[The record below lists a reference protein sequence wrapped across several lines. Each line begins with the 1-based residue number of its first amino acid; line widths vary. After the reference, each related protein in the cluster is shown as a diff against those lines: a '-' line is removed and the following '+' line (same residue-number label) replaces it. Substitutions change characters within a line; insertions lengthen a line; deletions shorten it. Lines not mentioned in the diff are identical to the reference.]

1 MGIIMAT
8 IPLGNFGQ
16 LLPQA
21 PQGRVLDTG
30 SQVIGQAVNQL
41 GEVGQKVALKDL
53 HEQQKI
59 QEEKDEYFF
68 NTQAAKYGAEYT
80 DVVTDTKNKLI
91 TGEFD
96 ETTAKTN
103 LRRRTDELN
112 ETYRQTLPDTKHIKF
127 DYYTE
132 RMFLESEANI
142 RPIAYETE
150 KRKINADFDEVNEA
164 TLKIE
169 NREQAYGLFK
179 STLERNPVL
188 TPEQR
193 VSLDQEWKQR
203 RDLSDAKGAF
213 SALVNASDV
222 QGLTKYENSLD
233 KLFPN
238 MKLETRDTL
247 KGQIS
252 NAKDSINKAKEL
264 EQRKFLTELKG
275 EVSSFTTDA
284 YTGYPLDAEV
294 TNSLLAKVK
303 GTEYEPE
310 VVEAIALNKSAQD
323 FRKKSPIDQ
332 EKEYNRLKS
341 QLENTPQKDAS
352 RLEKQLAMFK
362 GIVDASK
369 QRAEK
374 DPVSQL
380 QSQDRKV
387 LYTAPV
393 DKIGTQQIDYKQANI
408 TTQALIDKKNKNGG
422 VGSLIQLNDTERK
435 ALVAKYND
443 ATPQQQ
449 VSMLLDLSRISNA
462 NPNVKLEYYSL
473 LVGKDNAHM
482 LLGVNAYT
490 ALGANVPNT
499 NVRIDESVLTG
510 MNIINMNQEH
520 VLADKK
526 AFQQAIAPL
535 FGNKSPLGTMERK
548 TYEDLAYS
556 IYLSESKRLGVRTD
570 DKGKPIID
578 RNRVQSAFTMTTGG
592 TYQQK
597 LGNNINTIYRPYGM
611 SKSTFE
617 DKLDEK
623 VTRSYFKDTGVR
635 IERGF
640 LSTHALDPIPNKQ
653 NWYRFK
659 NPDGSIHIN
668 QKTKQPYM
676 VEIK

>member
-1 MGIIMAT
+1 MAK
-8 IPLGNFGQ
+8 IPLGNFGNV
-16 LLPQA
+16 LPQA
-21 PQGRVLDTG
+21 QQGRVLDTG
-30 SQVIGQAVNQL
+30 AQVVGQAVNQL

-68 NTQAAKYGAEYT
+68 NTQAAKYGADYT
-80 DVVTDTKNKLI
+80 DVITDTKQRLV
-91 TGEFD
+91 TGELD
-96 ETTAKTN
+96 EATAKIN
-103 LRRRTDELN
+103 LRRKTDELN
-112 ETYRQTLPDTKHIKF
+112 ETYRQTLPESKHSKF

-132 RMFLESEANI
+132 RMFLESEANV

-150 KRKINADFDEVNEA
+150 KRKINADFDQVNDA

-179 STLERNPVL
+179 ATLERNPFI

-193 VSLDQEWKQR
+193 VNLDREWKQR

-213 SALVNASDV
+213 TALVDASDIE
-222 QGLTKYENSLD
+222 GLTKYENSLD

-238 MKLETRDTL
+238 MQIETRDTL

-252 NAKDSINKAKEL
+252 HAKDSINKANEL
-264 EQRKFLTELKG
+264 AQRRLLTELKG
-275 EVSSFTTDA
+275 EVSNFTTDA
-284 YTGYPLDAEV
+284 LTGYPLDAEV
-294 TNSLLAKVK
+294 TNALLSKVK
-303 GTEYEPE
+303 GTEYENE
-310 VVEAIALNKSAQD
+310 VKESIGLNKAAQD

-332 EKEYNRLKS
+332 EREYNRLKS

-369 QRAEK
+369 QRAAN

-380 QSQDRKV
+380 QSQDNKV
-387 LYTAPV
+387 LYTTPI
-393 DKIGTQQIDYKQANI
+393 DKIGTGQIEYKQANI

-443 ATPQQQ
+443 ATPQKQAA
-449 VSMLLDLSRISNA
+449 MLLDLSRISNA
-462 NPNVKLEYYSL
+462 NSEVKLEYYSL
-473 LVGKDNAHM
+473 LVGKENAHM

-490 ALGANVPNT
+490 ALGANVPHT

-510 MNIINMNQEH
+510 INIINMNQDN
-520 VLADKK
+520 VFADKK
-526 AFQQAIAPL
+526 AFQQVIAPM
-535 FGNKSPLGTMERK
+535 FGNQSPVGTRERK
-548 TYEDLAYS
+548 TYEDIAYS
-556 IYLSESKRLGVRTD
+556 VYLSESKRLGVRTD
-570 DKGKPIID
+570 EKGKPILD

-592 TYQQK
+592 TYKQK
-597 LGNNINTIYRPYGM
+597 VGNNTNTVYRPYGM
-611 SKSTFE
+611 SNEAFE
-617 DKLDEK
+617 NALDEK

-640 LSTHALDPIPNKQ
+640 LSRHAIDPVPNKPHLF
-653 NWYRFK
+653 RFR

-668 QKTKQPYM
+668 PKTKQPYM